1 MSDTASLRTGII
13 LAAGFGSRLAGTQ
26 EATDLKPLTP
36 VADTPLLIRTLN
48 SLETAGCHRAVIV
61 VGYGM
66 ETVQAGIQD
75 RYDGPLSLTFAV
87 NEHYDL
93 QNGVSVLAA
102 EPHVGKGP
110 FLLTMADHVLGNTL
124 MEKARHHRPPD
135 RGATLLVDYKLDTIF
150 DMDDATKVRVDDG
163 RPRAIG
169 KTLDAYNCVDTGVFV
184 ATDGLMEALSAVYAA
199 KGDVALSDG
208 IQRLMGEGRM
218 QTLDIGPGFWQD
230 VDTPEMLSHA
240 EEMLRKDLVP
250 AE

>member
-1 MSDTASLRTGII
+1 MNDTASPRTGIV

-26 EATDLKPLTP
+26 DATDLKPLTP
-36 VADTPLLIRTLN
+36 VAGTPLLVRTLN
-48 SLETAGCHRAVIV
+48 SLETAGCSRAVIV

-66 ETVQAGIQD
+66 ETVQAEIKD
-75 RYDGPLSLTFAV
+75 RYEGPLSLTFAV

-102 EPHVGKGP
+102 EPYVETGP
-110 FLLTMADHVLGNTL
+110 FLLTMADHVLGDTL
-124 MEKARHHRPPD
+124 MEKARHHDPPEH
-135 RGATLLVDYKLDTIF
+135 GATLLVDYKLDTIF
-150 DMDDATKVRVDDG
+150 DMDDATKVRVEDG

-169 KTLDAYNCVDTGVFV
+169 KTIDNYNCVDTGVFV
-184 ATDGLMEALSAVYAA
+184 GTDGLMEALSAVYAA

-218 QTLDIGPGFWQD
+218 QTLNIGPGFWQD
-230 VDTPEMLSHA
+230 VDTPEMLAHA
-240 EEMLRKDLVP
+240 EEMLREDPVP